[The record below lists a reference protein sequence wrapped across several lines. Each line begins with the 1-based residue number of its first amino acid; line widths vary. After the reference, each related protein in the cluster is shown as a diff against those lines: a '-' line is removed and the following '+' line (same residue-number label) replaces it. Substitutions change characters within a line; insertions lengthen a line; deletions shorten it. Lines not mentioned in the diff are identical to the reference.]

1 MKVLIVTRSDDNRC
15 IETVSAALRARNVEP
30 LRLNTDRYPDAVRLS
45 TSYGDGERRVLET
58 EEARFDLNELDAVWY
73 RRFHAGAG
81 LPASLGD
88 TLSASMQETRRTL
101 FGTIAALP
109 CFHLDPLE
117 SVRATD
123 HKELQLRRA
132 SALGLDIPRTLFTN
146 NPSEVRAFHDAIGGD
161 MITKM
166 QHSFA
171 IYRTGVENVVFT
183 NTVGPDDL
191 DDLEGLRYCPMTFQE
206 RLDKRLEL
214 RVTVVGQT
222 VMSAAIDSQRRKDTA
237 IDWRRDGV
245 GLLDDW
251 EPYQLPAEI
260 EAKLLALTAQFG
272 LNYAACDF
280 ILTPDGRHVF
290 LEINAV
296 GEFFWLE
303 MTPGLPISE
312 AIADLLA
319 GRASRHPIDLD
330 AWSNTYSPPSPAG
343 AQPAAA
349 FR

>member
-1 MKVLIVTRSDDNRC
+1 MKTLIVTRSDDNRC
-15 IETVSAALRARNVEP
+15 IETVSAALQARGIEP
-30 LRLNTDRYPDAVRLS
+30 IRLNTDRYPESVRLS
-45 TSYGDGERRVLET
+45 TVYGDGERRLLET
-58 EEARFDLNELDAVWY
+58 DEGRFDLDEVSSVWY
-73 RRFHAGAG
+73 RRFHAGAS
-81 LPASLGD
+81 LPSSLGD
-88 TLSASMQETRRTL
+88 TLSASLQETRRTL

-132 SALGLDIPRTLFTN
+132 AALGLDIPKTLISN
-146 NPSEVRAFHDAIGGD
+146 DPSEVRAFHEAVGGD

-183 NTVGPDDL
+183 NVVGEGDL
-191 DDLEGLRYCPMTFQE
+191 DDLDGLRYCPMTFQE
-206 RLDKRLEL
+206 RLEKRLEL
-214 RVTVVGQT
+214 RVTVVGQN
-222 VMSAAIDSQRRKDTA
+222 VMSAAIDSQKREDTA

-245 GLLDDW
+245 GLLDGW
-251 EPYQLPAEI
+251 EPFQLPADI
-260 EAKLLALTAQFG
+260 ETKLLALTAQFG

-280 ILTPDGRHVF
+280 ILTPDGRYVF

-296 GEFFWLE
+296 GEFFWLD

-319 GRASRHPIDLD
+319 GKAPRHPIDLD
-330 AWSNTYSPPSPAG
+330 AWSNCYRTSPPARKHATSAAG
-343 AQPAAA
+343 
-349 FR
+349 

>member
-1 MKVLIVTRSDDNRC
+1 MKTLIVTRSDDNRC
-15 IETVSAALRARNVEP
+15 IETVSAALRARGVEP
-30 LRLNTDRYPDAVRLS
+30 IRLDTDHYPDRIRLS
-45 TSYGDGERRVLET
+45 CHYGDDERRLLET
-58 EEARFDLNELDAVWY
+58 EDGRFDLSEVSAVWY

-88 TLSASMQETRRTL
+88 MFSASLQETRRTL
-101 FGTIAALP
+101 FGAIAALP
-109 CFHLDPLE
+109 CFHLDPLK

-132 SALGLDIPRTLFTN
+132 VELGLDIPKTLITN
-146 NPSEVRAFHDAIGGD
+146 DPSEVRAFYDAVGGD

-171 IYRTGVENVVFT
+171 IYRTGIENVVFT
-183 NTVGPDDL
+183 NIVGPDDL
-191 DDLEGLRYCPMTFQE
+191 DELDGLRYCPMTFQE

-214 RVTVVGQT
+214 RVTVVGRK
-222 VMSAAIDSQRRKDTA
+222 VMSAAINSQRRADTA

-245 GLLDDW
+245 GLLDRW
-251 EPYQLPAEI
+251 EPYQLPTEV

-303 MTPGLPISE
+303 TAPRLPISR

-319 GRASRHPIDLD
+319 DQSPRHPID
-330 AWSNTYSPPSPAG
+330 ATPRAMSGTIGVSNEVPVDRRT
-343 AQPAAA
+343 
-349 FR
+349 